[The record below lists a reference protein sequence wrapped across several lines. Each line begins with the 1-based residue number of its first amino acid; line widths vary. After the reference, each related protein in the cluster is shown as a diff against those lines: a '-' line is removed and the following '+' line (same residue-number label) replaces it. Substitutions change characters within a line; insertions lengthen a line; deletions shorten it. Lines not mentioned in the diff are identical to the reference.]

1 VTTEIALTLAII
13 VAALVLFATEKL
25 RVDLVALLVLLAVGL
40 LHLIDPEDVFDG
52 FSNSAVITVWAVYIV
67 SGGLFKTGVADTLG
81 RTIHR
86 LSGDKEPRLIATI
99 MVTCGVI
106 SAFMNN
112 VGATAM
118 LMPALIG
125 ISRRTKIPVSKLL
138 IPLSFSSLLGG
149 AMTLIGTPANILAM
163 GILAERGLPTIG
175 FFGFTPMGLV
185 LLTTGVLYMALVGR
199 HLLPVRE
206 GAQGRQD
213 VYRLREYVTEV
224 RVSTTSPLAGKTLLD
239 SGLGRDY
246 DLTVLGLERDGECL
260 ERIGRD
266 TLIQKDDLLTV
277 EGSPD
282 DLMGAREALGLGSE
296 DKQRLDLE
304 RLEPGNVQLIEAT
317 LAPNTGLVGR
327 TLQGVRFRDRYGF
340 TALAIWRHGQ
350 AITQKLRDVPLHFGD
365 ALLLQGPRHRVREL
379 QEGKDF
385 LVLEPLEVEQLRRN
399 KAPIA
404 IAALMLAILLVVFAD
419 FYISMAMVIAAVIMV
434 LTGCLSIE
442 EAHES
447 IDWRTVFLV
456 AGMLPLGMAMEA
468 TGAAQYLADNMVE
481 ALGDYGPT
489 ALLAGV
495 YLLAALITQAMS
507 NAAAIVLIV
516 PIAVNTALALG
527 ANHLTFTMAVVI
539 GAATSFLSP
548 VGHKANVLVF
558 GPGGY
563 RFFDY
568 ARVGAL
574 LTVALLIVSMI
585 FLPLFWPLFP
595 EIRLRRAR
603 LRCIMTLHKQQRGL
617 APDPGSAM
625 RRAACL
631 GLRGPCSS
639 PPPPPSTFAP

>member
-1 VTTEIALTLAII
+1 MTTEIALTLII
-13 VAALVLFATEKL
+13 ILAALVLFATEKL
-25 RVDLVALLVLLAVGL
+25 RVDLVALLVLLSVGL
-40 LHLIDPEDVFDG
+40 TRLVDPEEIFEG
-52 FSNSAVITVWAVYIV
+52 FANPAVITVWAVYMV
-67 SGGLFKTGVADTLG
+67 SAGLFQTGVADAMG
-81 RTIHR
+81 RGILR
-86 LSGDKEPRLIATI
+86 LAGDREPRLIATI

-118 LMPALIG
+118 LMPAVVG
-125 ISRRTKIPVSKLL
+125 ISRRTKIAVSKLL
-138 IPLSFSSLLGG
+138 MPLSFSSLLGG
-149 AMTLIGTPANILAM
+149 KMTLIGTPANILAM
-163 GILAERGLPTIG
+163 GILAERGLSTIG

-185 LLTTGVLYMALVGR
+185 VLTTGVLYMVLIGR

-213 VYRLREYVTEV
+213 VYRLRQYVTEV
-224 RVSTTSPLAGKTLLD
+224 RISDTSPLAGKTLLE
-239 SGLGRDY
+239 SRLGQDY
-246 DLTVLGLERDGECL
+246 DLTVLAIERDGVSQAPI
-260 ERIGRD
+260 RRD
-266 TLIQKDDLLTV
+266 TVVQSADLLTV
-277 EGSPD
+277 EGSAD
-282 DLMGAREALGLGSE
+282 DLMAAREALGITIE
-296 DKQRLDLE
+296 AERKLDVE

-317 LAPNTGLVGR
+317 LAPRSGLVGR
-327 TLQGVRFRDRYGF
+327 TLREVRFRDRYGF
-340 TALAIWRHGQ
+340 TALAIWRHGE
-350 AITQKLRDVPLHFGD
+350 AITEKLRDIPLQFGD
-365 ALLLQGPRHRVREL
+365 ALLLQGSRHRVRAL
-379 QEGKDF
+379 QEGTDF
-385 LVLEPLEVEQLRRN
+385 LVLEPFEVEQLQRE

-404 IAALMLAILLVVFAD
+404 IAALVLAIGLVVFVD
-419 FYISMAMVIAAVIMV
+419 FHISMAMVIAAVIMI

-468 TGAAQYLADNMVE
+468 TGTAQYLADIMLK
-481 ALGDYGPT
+481 ALGDYGPI
-489 ALLAGV
+489 ALLAGI

-507 NAAAIVLIV
+507 NAAAMVLIV
-516 PIAVNTALALG
+516 PIAVDTALSLG

-574 LTVALLIVSMI
+574 LTLALLIVSMI

-595 EIRLRRAR
+595 
-603 LRCIMTLHKQQRGL
+603 
-617 APDPGSAM
+617 
-625 RRAACL
+625 
-631 GLRGPCSS
+631 
-639 PPPPPSTFAP
+639 

>member
-1 VTTEIALTLAII
+1 MTTDIALTLTII
-13 VAALVLFATEKL
+13 VAALTLFATEKL
-25 RVDLVALLVLLAVGL
+25 RVDLVALMVLLSVGL
-40 LHLIDPEDVFDG
+40 LRLIDPDEVFDG
-52 FSNSAVITVWAVYIV
+52 FANPAVITVWAVYIV
-67 SGGLFKTGVADTLG
+67 SGGLFKTGVADALG
-81 RTIHR
+81 KGILR
-86 LSGDKEPRLIATI
+86 LTGDKEPRLIGTI

-125 ISRRTKIPVSKLL
+125 ISRRTKIAVSKLL

-163 GILAERGLPTIG
+163 SILAERGLPTLG
-175 FFGFTPMGLV
+175 FFQFTPMGMV
-185 LLTTGVLYMALVGR
+185 LLTTGVVYMVLIGR
-199 HLLPVRE
+199 HLLPSRA
-206 GAQGRQD
+206 GAQGRRD
-213 VYRLREYVTEV
+213 VYQLREYVTEV
-224 RVSTTSPLAGKTLLD
+224 MVTPKSPLAGKTLLE

-246 DLTVLGLERDGECL
+246 DLTVLAIERDGL
-260 ERIGRD
+260 GQARIGRD
-266 TLIQKDDLLTV
+266 TRIQAGDLLTL
-277 EGSPD
+277 EGSAD
-282 DLMGAREALGLGSE
+282 NLVEARRGLGFSIE
-296 DKQRLDLE
+296 AEHRLDVE
-304 RLEPGNVQLIEAT
+304 RLEPKNIRLIEAT
-317 LAPNTGLVGR
+317 LAPNSGLVGR
-327 TLQGVRFRDRYGF
+327 TLRGVRFRDRYGF
-340 TALAIWRHGQ
+340 TALAIWRHGE
-350 AITQKLRDVPLHFGD
+350 AITEKLRDLPLLFGD
-365 ALLLQGPRHRVREL
+365 ALLLQGSKHRVAEL
-379 QEGKDF
+379 QQGKDF
-385 LVLEPLEVEQLRRN
+385 LVLEPVEVEHLRRS

-404 IAALMLAILLVVFAD
+404 VAALLLAILLVVLVD
-419 FYISMAMVIAAVIMV
+419 FHISLAMVIAAVIMI

-468 TGAAQYLADNMVE
+468 TGTARYLADIMLDL
-481 ALGDYGPT
+481 LGDYGPI
-489 ALLAGV
+489 ALLAGT

-516 PIAVNTALALG
+516 PIAVDTALALG
-527 ANHLTFTMAVVI
+527 ANHITFTMAVVI

-574 LTVALLIVSMI
+574 LTVFLLIVSMI

-595 EIRLRRAR
+595 
-603 LRCIMTLHKQQRGL
+603 
-617 APDPGSAM
+617 
-625 RRAACL
+625 
-631 GLRGPCSS
+631 
-639 PPPPPSTFAP
+639 

>member
-1 VTTEIALTLAII
+1 MTTEIALTLTII
-13 VAALVLFATEKL
+13 VAALALFATEKL
-25 RVDLVALLVLLAVGL
+25 RVDLVALLVLLSVAL
-40 LHLIDPEDVFDG
+40 LRLINPKEIFDG
-52 FSNSAVITVWAVYIV
+52 FANPAVITVWAVYMV
-67 SGGLFKTGVADTLG
+67 SGGLFKTGVADAAG
-81 RTIHR
+81 RGILR
-86 LSGDKEPRLIATI
+86 LAGHGEPRLIATI

-118 LMPALIG
+118 LMPAMVG
-125 ISRRTKIPVSKLL
+125 ISRRTKIAVSKLL

-149 AMTLIGTPANILAM
+149 KMTLIGTPANILAM
-163 GILAERGLPTIG
+163 GILADRGLSTLG
-175 FFGFTPMGLV
+175 FFDFTPMGIV
-185 LLTTGVLYMALVGR
+185 VLTTGVLYMVLIGR

-206 GAQGRQD
+206 GTQGRRD

-224 RVSTTSPLAGKTLLD
+224 RVSPTSPLAGETLLE
-239 SGLGRDY
+239 SHLGRDY
-246 DLTVLGLERDGECL
+246 DLTVLAIERNGIGRT
-260 ERIGRD
+260 RIGRD
-266 TLIQKDDLLTV
+266 TRVQAGDLLTV
-277 EGSPD
+277 EGSAD
-282 DLMGAREALGLGSE
+282 DLMAAREALGLTIE
-296 DKQRLDLE
+296 AERKLDLE

-317 LAPNTGLVGR
+317 LAPRSGLVGR
-327 TLQGVRFRDRYGF
+327 TLRGVRFRDRYGF
-340 TALAIWRHGQ
+340 TALAIWRHGE
-350 AITQKLRDVPLHFGD
+350 AITQKLRDVPLRFGD
-365 ALLLQGPRHRVREL
+365 ALLLQGSQHRVREL
-379 QEGKDF
+379 QEGPDF
-385 LVLEPLEVEQLRRN
+385 LVLEPLELEQLRRH

-404 IAALMLAILLVVFAD
+404 IAALMFAILLVLFAD
-419 FYISMAMVIAAVIMV
+419 VHISLAMVIAAVVMI

-468 TGAAQYLADNMVE
+468 TGAARYLANFMLG
-481 ALGDYGPT
+481 ALGDLGPT
-489 ALLAGV
+489 ALLAGM

-516 PIAVNTALALG
+516 PIAVDTALALG

-568 ARVGAL
+568 ARVGTL

-595 EIRLRRAR
+595 
-603 LRCIMTLHKQQRGL
+603 
-617 APDPGSAM
+617 
-625 RRAACL
+625 
-631 GLRGPCSS
+631 
-639 PPPPPSTFAP
+639 

>member
-1 VTTEIALTLAII
+1 MTTDIALTLTII

-40 LHLIDPEDVFDG
+40 LRLIDPGDVFDG

-213 VYRLREYVTEV
+213 VYRLREYVTEA

-260 ERIGRD
+260 DRIGRD

-282 DLMGAREALGLGSE
+282 DLMGAREALGLASE

-327 TLQGVRFRDRYGF
+327 NLRGVRFRDRYGF

-419 FYISMAMVIAAVIMV
+419 FNISLAMVIAAVIMV

-468 TGAAQYLADNMVE
+468 TGAAQYLADIMVE
-481 ALGDYGPT
+481 ALGDYGAT
-489 ALLAGV
+489 ALLVGV

-563 RFFDY
+563 RFLDY

-595 EIRLRRAR
+595 
-603 LRCIMTLHKQQRGL
+603 
-617 APDPGSAM
+617 
-625 RRAACL
+625 
-631 GLRGPCSS
+631 
-639 PPPPPSTFAP
+639 

>member
-40 LHLIDPEDVFDG
+40 FRLIDPDDVFDG
-52 FSNSAVITVWAVYIV
+52 FSNSAVITVWAVYIA

-125 ISRRTKIPVSKLL
+125 ISRRTKIAVSKLL

-175 FFGFTPMGLV
+175 FFGFAPMGLV

-213 VYRLREYVTEV
+213 VYRLREYVTEA
-224 RVSTTSPLAGKTLLD
+224 RVLTTSPLAGKTLLE

-246 DLTVLGLERDGECL
+246 DLTVLGLERDGDCL
-260 ERIGRD
+260 DRIGRD

-277 EGSPD
+277 EGSPNG
-282 DLMGAREALGLGSE
+282 LMEARAALGLAPE
-296 DKQRLDLE
+296 AEQRLDLE

-317 LAPNTGLVGR
+317 LAPNTGLVSR
-327 TLQGVRFRDRYGF
+327 TLRGVRFRDRYGF
-340 TALAIWRHGQ
+340 TALAIWRHGE
-350 AITQKLRDVPLHFGD
+350 AITEKLRDVPLHFGD
-365 ALLLQGPRHRVREL
+365 ALLLQGPQHRVREL

-399 KAPIA
+399 KAPISV
-404 IAALMLAILLVVFAD
+404 AALALAILLVVFAD
-419 FYISMAMVIAAVIMV
+419 FHISLAMVVAAVTMV

-456 AGMLPLGMAMEA
+456 AGILPLGMAMEA
-468 TGAAQYLADNMVE
+468 TGAAQYLADIIVG
-481 ALGDYGPT
+481 ALGDYGAT
-489 ALLAGV
+489 ALLAGI

-516 PIAVNTALALG
+516 PIAVDTALALG

-595 EIRLRRAR
+595 
-603 LRCIMTLHKQQRGL
+603 
-617 APDPGSAM
+617 
-625 RRAACL
+625 
-631 GLRGPCSS
+631 
-639 PPPPPSTFAP
+639 